1 MAVIRGRTRSLVERF
16 EKREQ
21 LSTNEDQVTVVS
33 SPVVPEVN
41 KIPTPEVDKTPPPE
55 VDKTPTI
62 QVYISFEHFVLNH
75 MLVYF

>member
-41 KIPTPEVDKTPPPE
+41 KIPTPEVDKTP
-55 VDKTPTI
+55 TI